1 MKKLN
6 EAEQDFKIAYLTLA
20 HYYIQAN
27 KEKMSRSELYKEF
40 HSYLDELET
49 LALSEISEVFKR
61 YK

>member
-27 KEKMSRSELYKEF
+27 KNKMSRSELYRAF
-40 HSYLDELET
+40 HDYIDDLEI
-49 LALSEISEVFKR
+49 LALSEASEAFKR
-61 YK
+61 N